1 MGGSTCH
8 EQYADGDLIIRQGEL
23 GSRMYVVVSGEVRIF
38 RTQGGVETD
47 LATLKAGETF
57 GELALFDNR
66 PRSASGRAV
75 GETELRVI
83 TREEFSHMRCDSVLR
98 DLMTTL
104 ATRLRATNQSLEQL
118 SIREAPERERLA
130 ALWESRDWL
139 G

>member
-1 MGGSTCH
+1 MAGSTRH
-8 EQYADGDLIIRQGEL
+8 ERYSDGDVIIRQGEL
-23 GSRMYVVVSGEVRIF
+23 GSRMYIVASGEVRIF

-47 LATLKAGETF
+47 LATLKVGETF

-66 PRSASGRAV
+66 PRSASARAV
-75 GETELRVI
+75 GDTELRVI
-83 TREEFSHMRCDSVLR
+83 TREEFSHMKCDTLLR
-98 DLMTTL
+98 DLLTTL

-118 SIREAPERERLA
+118 SIREAPEREQLA